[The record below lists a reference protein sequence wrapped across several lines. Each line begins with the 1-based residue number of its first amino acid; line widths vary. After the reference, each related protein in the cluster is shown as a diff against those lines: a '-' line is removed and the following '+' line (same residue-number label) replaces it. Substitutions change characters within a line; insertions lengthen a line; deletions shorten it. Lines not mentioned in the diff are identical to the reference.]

1 MQFKHPELLW
11 GLLLL
16 LIPIIIHLFRLRR
29 FKKTPFTNV
38 AMLQKAISESRK
50 SSTLKKWLLLLTRL
64 LLLGCIVLA
73 FAQPYSANDSAIKPE
88 ETVVYVDNS
97 FSMQG
102 QQEGQPLLEKAVQGI
117 VQHIGDRQNITLFT
131 NDRTFKKVNSGSI
144 KNELLSLGYSHQQL
158 NLEQVLLKANTL
170 FGNTDGTENHVI
182 VISDFQ
188 QRFTNGHIP
197 DSSDTQ
203 VHLVQLAHEESPN
216 ASIDSVY
223 LDGGLN
229 DQMTLKVVVKGLQPE
244 QNIPISLL
252 NGDRLIAKSA
262 VEGSTSSKSELEFS
276 IPSKEAIRGK
286 LVLQDNALSYDNS
299 FYFNIDLQEKINVM
313 AIGDGDAD
321 FLRKI
326 YSQGSF
332 AFTNYSL
339 QELNYSTIENQNLIV
354 LNELNELPKSLQ
366 AVLKDFSDN
375 GGHLLLIPSK
385 EGNPNTYNSLLRS
398 LGNIRYKEQ
407 RDATQKISAINFEH
421 PVFIN
426 VFEKEITNFEYPEV
440 KSYYTLNTQGSAVI
454 RYTNGAPFLTN
465 ERNYYLFTAPLNS
478 INSNFKNA
486 PLIVPTLYNIGTLS
500 LKLPELYQTIGK
512 KISVDIP
519 TRLEKD
525 NILTLTGKASEFIPL
540 QTSFSNRS
548 RLTFEDLPQA
558 DGIYAVRNDLDTL
571 QHLSFNFPRA
581 ESVLNYSNPE
591 NLSQSKVYTTIPTL
605 FKDLEDSNA
614 IADYWKWFVIFAIIF
629 ALLELLIQKILA

>member
-229 DQMTLKVVVKGLQPE
+229 DQMALKVVVKGLQPE

-354 LNELNELPKSLQ
+354 LNELNELP
-366 AVLKDFSDN
+366 
-375 GGHLLLIPSK
+375 
-385 EGNPNTYNSLLRS
+385 
-398 LGNIRYKEQ
+398 
-407 RDATQKISAINFEH
+407 QKISAINFEH
-421 PVFIN
+421 PVFII

-478 INSNFKNA
+478 INSNFARHRN
-486 PLIVPTLYNIGTLS
+486 
-500 LKLPELYQTIGK
+500 
-512 KISVDIP
+512 
-519 TRLEKD
+519 
-525 NILTLTGKASEFIPL
+525 
-540 QTSFSNRS
+540 SFHCK
-548 RLTFEDLPQA
+548 
-558 DGIYAVRNDLDTL
+558 
-571 QHLSFNFPRA
+571 HLFRIDH
-581 ESVLNYSNPE
+581 V
-591 NLSQSKVYTTIPTL
+591 
-605 FKDLEDSNA
+605 
-614 IADYWKWFVIFAIIF
+614 
-629 ALLELLIQKILA
+629 